1 MKIEKLAAAEGMPG
15 YFPPGAVKTEGGFH
29 ICTMAEGENVSL
41 AVFETSGGEEKQRI
55 FPFPEGSRL
64 GNMRTI
70 RLLGG
75 DFAGLSYS
83 LICDGTEQPDPFG
96 HAFTGRETWGELS
109 HVKNPLRS
117 PFELP
122 YFDWEGDEPLHIPYE
137 DMILYRIHA
146 RGLTMGPRGT
156 DRKDKTAGRP
166 GTFQAIRDKIP
177 YFRELG
183 VTSLELMLPMS
194 LRRS

>member
-83 LICDGTEQPDPFG
+83 LICDGTEQLWTRFYGPGDL
-96 HAFTGRETWGELS
+96 GRAVPCEKSAEI
-109 HVKNPLRS
+109 PL
-117 PFELP
+117 
-122 YFDWEGDEPLHIPYE
+122 
-137 DMILYRIHA
+137 
-146 RGLTMGPRGT
+146 
-156 DRKDKTAGRP
+156 
-166 GTFQAIRDKIP
+166 
-177 YFRELG
+177 
-183 VTSLELMLPMS
+183 
-194 LRRS
+194 